1 MQIREKICTALK
13 NEIVLGK
20 LNPGERLVENHLT
33 QRFGASRG
41 PVREALTRLQ
51 KEGFVTL
58 TPHKGASVA
67 KISATDLE
75 DYYSLI
81 ALLESNSVRWS
92 VHRVNSRD
100 IARLSKINQT
110 LRQVAEAPAADA
122 LSRWSKLNLSFHAL
136 FWDRC
141 GNAKLKQVVN
151 QLRRRIFR
159 FRYTSLMVVS
169 FMDYFH
175 DHEAIIEA
183 VKQKDPEA
191 AADAMSDHISRA
203 LRVLVDHFHRIGAD

>member
-1 MQIREKICTALK
+1 MQIREKIYTALK
-13 NEIVLGK
+13 DEIVLGT
-20 LNPGERLVENHLT
+20 LNPGERLVETRLT

-58 TPHKGASVA
+58 TPHKGAAVA

-92 VHRVNSRD
+92 VDRLGLSD
-100 IARLSKINQT
+100 IAELSKINQE
-110 LRQVAEAPAADA
+110 LRQVAEAPEGDA
-122 LSRWSKLNLSFHAL
+122 LSRWSRLNLLFHGL

-159 FRYTSLMVVS
+159 FRYTSLMVAS

-175 DHEAIIEA
+175 DHEAIISA
-183 VKQKDPEA
+183 VRQKDPEA
-191 AADAMSDHISRA
+191 AAVAMSDHISRA
-203 LRVLVDHFHRIGAD
+203 LKVLVDHFHRIGAD